1 MATDHDANTAIRFDL
16 KLPAGGPPDCPF
28 ELWVDHAIVQETA
41 PTYEDELIRFLGT
54 KKGNLSEG
62 PAFRKMLHKKHNK
75 YASLTEVVRRLSDE
89 QKLDFQPHFVYPI
102 ITSLGFLNADFV
114 VMNKFIVDRFR
125 STQNT
130 LPDRTDGL
138 SLKYLT
144 GRFKVQLRNSL
155 CFALIKGNA
164 LSTWNQGL
172 RYTSKPP

>member
-1 MATDHDANTAIRFDL
+1 
-16 KLPAGGPPDCPF
+16 
-28 ELWVDHAIVQETA
+28 
-41 PTYEDELIRFLGT
+41 
-54 KKGNLSEG
+54 
-62 PAFRKMLHKKHNK
+62 MLHKKHNK